1 MTPVSDTVI
10 RRMVEAIVEVSDPEQ
25 VILFGSRGRGDFTE
39 RSDVDLIVVEAA
51 PFGPGRSR
59 HRVMNRLYRAVAGF
73 GGRRQADAADGC
85 VNGSSGRGAR
95 LQG

>member
-1 MTPVSDTVI
+1 
-10 RRMVEAIVEVSDPEQ
+10 MVEAIVDVSDPEQ
-25 VILFGSRGRGDFTE
+25 IILFGSRGRGDFTE
-39 RSDVDLIVVEAA
+39 RSDADLIVVEAA

-59 HRVMNRLYRAVAGF
+59 HQVMNRLYRAVAGF

-85 VNGSSGRGAR
+85 VNGSYGRGAR